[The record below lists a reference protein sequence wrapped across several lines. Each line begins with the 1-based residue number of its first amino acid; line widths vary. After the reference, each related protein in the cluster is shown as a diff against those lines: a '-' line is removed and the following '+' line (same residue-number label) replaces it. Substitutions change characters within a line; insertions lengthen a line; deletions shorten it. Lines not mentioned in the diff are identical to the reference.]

1 METDFATLRQYL
13 EGAWIQARGNDDAT
27 RKIREALDLLIEAA
41 LLAERSRPPQ
51 RAKVLTFPK
60 AVRTP

>member
-1 METDFATLRQYL
+1 METDFVALRQYL
-13 EGAWIQARGNDDAT
+13 EGAWIQARGDDEAT

-60 AVRTP
+60 AVRTR